1 MFQPKQFSHKLILLE
16 KKTRFF
22 LEHLLKMS
30 TKSYPLKVRGAEN
43 PYYIL
48 YIIYGNSL
56 AKNVLSKKKRSL
68 YIRLIPLGSVRGEDQ
83 HNPKG
88 TKSLHQK

>member
-1 MFQPKQFSHKLILLE
+1 
-16 KKTRFF
+16 
-22 LEHLLKMS
+22 MS
-30 TKSYPLKVRGAEN
+30 TKSYPLKVRGAGADFEN